1 MKILVTGGN
10 GFKGCILVPMLLS
23 KGIKVISVD
32 NNWFGKY
39 LQDHPNLTQYVG
51 DIRSPNEEW
60 FKDVDSVIHLA
71 NIANDPSVE
80 LAPYLSWE
88 VNVLSTQ
95 YLAVLAIKNGVKNFL
110 FASSGSV
117 YGVSDLPRVK
127 ENADLVPI
135 SEYNKTK
142 MIAERVLMSYS
153 KHMKIFC
160 IRPATVCGVSPRM
173 RLDVAVNILTYKA
186 LKDNLITVYGG
197 KQIRPNIHI
206 NDICRCYVHFL
217 KNSERLESGFYNA
230 GFENLSILEIAEKI
244 IKKIPTSKIKVEN
257 SNDPRSYRQCSSKL
271 IETGFNPSNTVDD
284 AIEDIIDAYKSNIL
298 NTDGTCFSVNHLKS
312 ILKN

>member
-206 NDICRCYVHFL
+206 NDI
-217 KNSERLESGFYNA
+217 
-230 GFENLSILEIAEKI
+230 
-244 IKKIPTSKIKVEN
+244 SK
-257 SNDPRSYRQCSSKL
+257 
-271 IETGFNPSNTVDD
+271 
-284 AIEDIIDAYKSNIL
+284 
-298 NTDGTCFSVNHLKS
+298 
-312 ILKN
+312 